1 MGPQAFPALVGIGLL
16 VSGLLLFGEIW
27 RRRRSAGTMAVAAD
41 PVERRSRGI
50 LAAMT
55 AWTAL
60 YYFAFERVGYLIATI
75 VYLFALL
82 AFFNRGRWWM
92 NAACAAGFTFAAY
105 ALFTFFLQVVL
116 PRGILDF

>member
-1 MGPQAFPALVGIGLL
+1 MTCRGRDFQSADALHH
-16 VSGLLLFGEIW
+16 SGEIW
-27 RRRRSAGTMAVAAD
+27 RRRRVAGTAAAAAD
-41 PVERRSRGI
+41 PVERRSRRI
-50 LAAMT
+50 LVAMT
-55 AWTAL
+55 AWTTL

-92 NAACAAGFTFAAY
+92 NAACAVGFTFAAY
-105 ALFTFFLQVVL
+105 ALFTYFLQVVL